1 MSLIGI
7 RQRLSGG
14 VTGQR
19 SSPVRH
25 RVTLYTKAG
34 CHLCE
39 DARDTLL
46 RVRARIPF
54 EYEECEI
61 TSDDQLFARYQVKI
75 PVVLIDGVERF
86 WYRVNERRFI
96 RELTA

>member
-1 MSLIGI
+1 M
-7 RQRLSGG
+7 
-14 VTGQR
+14 VF
-19 SSPVRH
+19 PPHH
-25 RVTLYTKAG
+25 RVTLYTRVG

-39 DARDTLL
+39 DARDILL

-61 TSDDQLFARYQVKI
+61 TSDEHLLERYQTKI

-86 WYRVNERRFI
+86 WYRVNEQRLI